1 MFITFPAVVYSL
13 RHDVQSVAEFF
24 LFIALTLIAIRV
36 SKFVF
41 HSVASFISTKE
52 AAKKSR
58 NLRKFKDQSWQ
69 LVVHVLMTGLELA
82 LLAEVDWKWL
92 KDPTSCFDPVT
103 KKLPLLQRLYLIQLA
118 VWFVTAFSH
127 RFFEAHHK
135 DYFVM
140 YGHHVV
146 TILLVA
152 GSFVDRLAPIGVL
165 ILLAHDS
172 SDIVV
177 DLLKMAN
184 YMGLN
189 EDAGVYLVEVMFV
202 LNLISW
208 GYCRLY
214 YFAFVLVPT
223 CWFYPDE
230 ACEAVGFSLQC
241 KVAKVLIAVLVW
253 MHFWWYFLFLRI
265 AVRLLKSSKT
275 EDAANKE
282 YEGTSESDIDA
293 KRE

>member
-1 MFITFPAVVYSL
+1 
-13 RHDVQSVAEFF
+13 
-24 LFIALTLIAIRV
+24 
-36 SKFVF
+36 
-41 HSVASFISTKE
+41 VASVISTKE

-69 LVVHVLMTGLELA
+69 LVVHVLMTALEIA
-82 LLAEVDWKWL
+82 LLNEVDWKWL
-92 KDPTSCFDPVT
+92 KNPPSCFDPVT
-103 KKLPLLQRLYLIQLA
+103 REIPLLQRLYLVQLA

-140 YGHHVV
+140 YGHHVT

-189 EDAGVYLVEVMFV
+189 EDSGLYVVEVMFV
-202 LNLISW
+202 VHLITW
-208 GYCRLY
+208 AYCRLY
-214 YFAFVLVPT
+214 YFTFVLVPT

-230 ACEAVGFSLQC
+230 ACDAVGFTFQC
-241 KVAKVLIAVLVW
+241 KIAKVLIGILVC
-253 MHFWWYFLFLRI
+253 MHFWWYLLFLRI
-265 AVRLLKSSKT
+265 AVRLLKSTKSD
-275 EDAANKE
+275 DAANKE

-293 KRE
+293 KRD